1 MITEIKPFEVM
12 EILARAQELEKL
24 GEKVIH
30 LEIGEPDFDTPEKI
44 RNAAISAIKEGFTHY
59 TNSQGIEELREKLAE
74 HLNAMLGV
82 DTLTSEI
89 IITGGVSPALLFAL
103 QTIVDRGDEIIITD
117 PTYPCYPNFIKIVGG
132 KIKRVELNKEK
143 NYSFNIDKLSELIS
157 KKTGGILLNSPLNP
171 TGTYLNE
178 KELKA
183 IVEIAEDYNSYII
196 CDEIYSG
203 LVYDRERSPSILQQG
218 YDKAIMLDGF
228 SKLYAMTGWR
238 IGYAIANKDI
248 IRGMTKLQ
256 QNFYICPSSIA
267 QKAAIAALECKK
279 EVEEMKKEF
288 DKRRRFVFNKLC
300 KIEGIKVSEPKG
312 AYYIFPDI
320 SSFSQDSHSFA
331 KMLLEKTKVALTP
344 GSAFGRS
351 GEGHIRISYAN
362 SLEALKEGIERLKE
376 FIYQLPSQTPP

>member
-1 MITEIKPFEVM
+1 MIAEIKPFEVM

-44 RNAAISAIKEGFTHY
+44 KNAAISAIREGFTHY
-59 TNSQGIEELREKLAE
+59 TNSQGIEELREKLSE
-74 HLNAMLGV
+74 HLNAILGV
-82 DTLTSEI
+82 DTLPSEI
-89 IITGGVSPALLFAL
+89 IITGGVSQALLFAL
-103 QTIVDRGDEIIITD
+103 QTIADRGDEIIITD
-117 PTYPCYPNFIKIVGG
+117 PTYPCYPNFIRIVGG
-132 KIKRVELNKEK
+132 KIKRVELKEK
-143 NYSFNIDKLSELIS
+143 NYSLNIDKLSELIS
-157 KKTGGILLNSPLNP
+157 KKTRGILLNSPLNP
-171 TGTYLNE
+171 TGTYLTE

-203 LVYDRERSPSILQQG
+203 LVYDRERSPSILQQS

-238 IGYAIANKDI
+238 IGYAVANKNI
-248 IRGMTKLQ
+248 IGGMTKLQ
-256 QNFYICPSSIA
+256 QNFYICPNSIA
-267 QKAAIAALECKK
+267 QKAAIVALECKK

-300 KIEGIKVSEPKG
+300 KIEGIKVSEPRG

-320 SSFSQDSHSFA
+320 SSFYQDSHSFA
-331 KMLLEKTKVALTP
+331 KMLLEKAKVALTP

-362 SLEALKEGIERLKE
+362 SLEALKEGIERLEE
-376 FIYQLPSQTPP
+376 FISQLPNQTPP

>member
-1 MITEIKPFEVM
+1 MTAEIKPFEVM

-44 RNAAISAIKEGFTHY
+44 KNAAISAIKEGFTHY
-59 TNSQGIEELREKLAE
+59 TNSQGIEELREKLSE
-74 HLNAMLGV
+74 HLNAILGV
-82 DTLTSEI
+82 DALPSEI
-89 IITGGVSPALLFAL
+89 IITGGVSQALLFAL
-103 QTIVDRGDEIIITD
+103 QTIVNRGDEIIITD

-132 KIKRVELNKEK
+132 KIKRVELKEK
-143 NYSFNIDKLSELIS
+143 NYSFNINKLSELIS
-157 KKTGGILLNSPLNP
+157 KKTRGILLNSPLNP
-171 TGTYLNE
+171 TGTYLTE

-203 LVYDRERSPSILQQG
+203 LVYNRERSPSILQQS

-238 IGYAIANKDI
+238 IGYAVANKNI
-248 IRGMTKLQ
+248 IGGMTKLQ

-267 QKAAIAALECKK
+267 QKAAIVALECKK

-288 DKRRRFVFNKLC
+288 NKRRKFVFNKLC
-300 KIEGIKVSEPKG
+300 KIEGIKVSEPRG

-331 KMLLEKTKVALTP
+331 KMLLEKAKVALTP

-362 SLEALKEGIERLKE
+362 SLEALKEGIERLEE
-376 FIYQLPSQTPP
+376 FISRLPSQTPP